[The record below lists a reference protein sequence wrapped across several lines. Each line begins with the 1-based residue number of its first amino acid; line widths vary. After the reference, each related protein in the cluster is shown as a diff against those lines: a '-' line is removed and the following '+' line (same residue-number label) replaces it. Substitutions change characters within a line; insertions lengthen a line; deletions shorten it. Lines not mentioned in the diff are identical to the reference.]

1 MLERLAACKRE
12 RSRSFSQRIQMRNG
26 AHGHA
31 PNACE
36 RFTAGFTI
44 LLGAFIALQARTTAA
59 TAAVAGDGVFAVFLL
74 VGTPRLRHAHGAVV
88 RYLGVGLP
96 LAGFYFL
103 YLQTGLLDP
112 ARTRWHDATLLGLQ
126 SRVLPHVPYVPWP
139 PLREWLAFSYLA
151 YEPILCTGTA
161 AIFAPGSQGSQRHAG
176 DAVRRLCYTLACCFV
191 IGLAY
196 PAMSPRYVTPE
207 LQVRHLGSGF
217 FSRMAVLAGRDA
229 MVPGTSFPSAHV
241 AAVVVLMWDLWAV
254 RRGVFW
260 IFLPLAV
267 SMTAGTVLLFFHY
280 VPDVVGAVVVG
291 AGAIAFDRW
300 WNPRGPGQ
308 GRRRKTKATAGLP
321 LQ

>member
-1 MLERLAACKRE
+1 
-12 RSRSFSQRIQMRNG
+12 MRNG
-26 AHGHA
+26 AHGGA

-44 LLGAFIALQARTTAA
+44 LLGAFVALQARTPAA
-59 TAAVAGDGVFAVFLL
+59 TAALGADGLFALLLL
-74 VGTPRLRHAHGAVV
+74 VGTPRLRRGHIAVV
-88 RYLGVGLP
+88 RYLAVGLP
-96 LAGFYFL
+96 LLGFYFL

-112 ARTRWHDATLLGLQ
+112 ARTQWHDATLLGLQ
-126 SRVLPHVPYVPWP
+126 SRVLPQVPYVPSSP
-139 PLREWLAFSYLA
+139 VREWLAFSYLA
-151 YEPILCTGTA
+151 YEPILVTGTA
-161 AIFAPGSQGSQRHAG
+161 ALFAPGTGGSQRRAG

-217 FSRMAVLAGRDA
+217 FSRMAMLAGRDA

-241 AAVVVLMWDLWAV
+241 AAVVVLMWDLWAA
-254 RRGVFW
+254 RRALFW
-260 IFLPLAV
+260 ILLPLAL

-280 VPDVVGAVVVG
+280 VPDVAGAVVVG
-291 AGAIAFDRW
+291 AGAIVFDRW

-308 GRRRKTKATAGLP
+308 GRTRKTKATAGLP
-321 LQ
+321 LR